1 MTIKLSQDQLDT
13 LPRVDMGR
21 RQLLRGLA
29 AGTVIPLGLSGC
41 ASGGFAEALVSD
53 QQILQASSMAWQEA
67 LSEQPVSRDPALRRR
82 VERVGQRIV
91 PASGLTQ
98 YEWEFVVFD
107 SDTQNAWVL
116 PGGKVAFYRGILE
129 TMANDDQLA
138 TVMGHEVGHLARNH
152 AAERARRQAT
162 AGVGLGIANIALGGA
177 GVENPEAW
185 SRILGTGVVY
195 GVILPYSREHELEA
209 DRLGI
214 DYMERAGYDP
224 IEALRFWTNKAQAA
238 AQAGQSGPPEFSSTH
253 PSDRT
258 RIAQLVEILRNKGYQ
273 VG

>member
-1 MTIKLSQDQLDT
+1 MSKIDIEN
-13 LPRVDMGR
+13 LPRVTMGR
-21 RQLLRGLA
+21 RALLLGLA
-29 AGTVIPLGLSGC
+29 AGTVFPLTAAGC
-41 ASGGFAEALVSD
+41 ASGGLAEALVSD
-53 QQILQASSMAWQEA
+53 QQILQASQAAWQEA
-67 LSEQPVSRDPALRRR
+67 LSDQPVSRDPALRRR

-98 YEWEFVVFD
+98 YQWEFVVFD
-107 SDTQNAWVL
+107 SDTENAWVL

-129 TMANDDQLA
+129 TMENDDQIA
-138 TVMGHEVGHLARNH
+138 AVMGHEVGHLARNH
-152 AAERARRQAT
+152 AADRARRQAT
-162 AGVGLGIANIALGGA
+162 AGVGLGVANIALGGA
-177 GVENPEAW
+177 GVENTESW

-224 IEALRFWTNKAQAA
+224 LQALRFWRNKAAA
-238 AQAGQSGPPEFSSTH
+238 ASAGAPPEFASTH

-258 RIAQLVEILRNKGYQ
+258 RIAQLEELLRGKGYR
-273 VG
+273 V

>member
-1 MTIKLSQDQLDT
+1 MSKIDIDA
-13 LPRVDMGR
+13 LPRVNMGR
-21 RQLLRGLA
+21 REILRGLA
-29 AGTVIPLGLSGC
+29 AGTVFPLTAAGC

-67 LSEQPVSRDPALRRR
+67 LQQQPVSRDRALRRR

-107 SDTQNAWVL
+107 DDTQNAWVL

-129 TMANDDQLA
+129 TMENDDQVA
-138 TVMGHEVGHLARNH
+138 TVMGHEVGHMARDH

-177 GVENPEAW
+177 GVENAEGW
-185 SRILGTGVVY
+185 SQILGTGVIY

-214 DYMERAGYDP
+214 DYMERAGYNP
-224 IEALRFWTNKAQAA
+224 VEALRFWVNKAEAA
-238 AQAGQSGPPEFSSTH
+238 ARAGRNAPPEFSSTH

-258 RIAQLVEILRNKGYQ
+258 RIQQLVQILQSKGYQ